1 MRGKFWIPAIALV
14 VILIVGSMPLWA
26 APAAVPAAGPL
37 AIPTPLAPTGFPATS
52 SRLAKTATL
61 WSGKALTAS
70 GASSAVDI
78 AGFGLGDVQ
87 VVIDVG
93 TVNTST
99 VKLQFS
105 NDNSNWVDGVAVAS
119 AITADTNTLAQYV
132 LFGRYVRA
140 YATLTNSNPITMTV
154 IGLAK

>member
-1 MRGKFWIPAIALV
+1 MKGKFWIPAIVLV
-14 VILIVGSMPLWA
+14 VALIVGGIPLWA
-26 APAAVPAAGPL
+26 SPAAIPAAGPL
-37 AIPTPLAPTGFPATS
+37 AIPTPLAVANFPATS
-52 SRLAKTATL
+52 ARLAKTATL
-61 WSGKALTAS
+61 WNGTALTAS
-70 GASSAVDI
+70 GASPAIDI
-78 AGFGLGDVQ
+78 AGYGLADVQ

-93 TVNTST
+93 TVNTTT

-105 NDNSNWVDGVAVAS
+105 NNNSNWVDGVAIAS